1 MRWSL
6 FLTNLLTG
14 DLQIKKE
21 TPAVCEFRK
30 MFKNTISY
38 KTPSVAASEK
48 NEDDLRNHSFSMFA
62 KLLEKLTFHT
72 S

>member
-14 DLQIKKE
+14 DLQTKKE
-21 TPAVCEFRK
+21 TPAVCEFWK

-38 KTPSVAASEK
+38 KTPLVAAS
-48 NEDDLRNHSFSMFA
+48 A
-62 KLLEKLTFHT
+62 KMRMV
-72 S
+72 